1 MLDKAQ
7 ANLELHTRS
16 LALIERAQAG
26 DDEAKEALVKAH
38 TALVKSVVKRFLGR
52 GYEYDDLFQLGCMG
66 LVKAIN
72 HYQAQYQVR
81 FSTYAV
87 PLIMGEIR
95 RFMRDDGAV
104 KVARPLKELY
114 AKAMK
119 YARQYAADTGREPT
133 IGEIAQALCSTPE
146 EVSMSMEAAR
156 KPASLQAPLSDE
168 VGKPLALEDC
178 LGATAEES
186 DKAIDRVLLR
196 ELLASLEPR
205 ERQVILLRYF
215 MDKTQSDVAKVLHI
229 SQVQVSRLESKI
241 LKRMRQA
248 AET

>member
-1 MLDKAQ
+1 MNQ
-7 ANLELHTRS
+7 GEVS
-16 LALIERAQAG
+16 I
-26 DDEAKEALVKAH
+26 
-38 TALVKSVVKRFLGR
+38 SVPFGSVMNSQIFSTTGPVIQM
-52 GYEYDDLFQLGCMG
+52 YEMCIRDS
-66 LVKAIN
+66 
-72 HYQAQYQVR
+72 YQAQYQVR

-168 VGKPLALEDC
+168 AGKLLSLEDC

-196 ELLASLEPR
+196 ELDVYK
-205 ERQVILLRYF
+205 RQR
-215 MDKTQSDVAKVLHI
+215 
-229 SQVQVSRLESKI
+229 
-241 LKRMRQA
+241 
-248 AET
+248 

>member
-1 MLDKAQ
+1 MLDRAE
-7 ANLELHTRS
+7 ANLELHTQS
-16 LALIERAQAG
+16 MALLDRAQAG
-26 DDEAKEALVKAH
+26 DEDAKEALVKAH

-72 HYQAQYQVR
+72 HYQKQYNVR

-95 RFMRDDGAV
+95 RFIRDDGAI
-104 KVARPLKELY
+104 KVARPVKELY

-119 YARQYAADTGREPT
+119 FARQYAADTGHEPT
-133 IGEIAQALCSTPE
+133 IGEIAQALSSTPE
-146 EVSMSMEAAR
+146 EISLCMEAAR
-156 KPASLQAPLSDE
+156 KPASLQAPLSDDT
-168 VGKPLALEDC
+168 GKPLALEDC
-178 LGATAEES
+178 LGATTEES
-186 DKAIDRVLLR
+186 EKATDRVLLR

-215 MDKTQSDVAKVLHI
+215 MDKTQTDVAKVMNI

-241 LKRMRQA
+241 LKRMRA
-248 AET
+248 VAET

>member
-1 MLDKAQ
+1 MLDRAQ
-7 ANLELHTRS
+7 ANLALHTQS

-26 DDEAKEALVKAH
+26 DEAAKEQLVQTH

-72 HYQAQYQVR
+72 HYEAGYNVR

-95 RFMRDDGAV
+95 RFIRDDGAV
-104 KVARPLKELY
+104 KVARPVKELY

-119 YARQYAADTGREPT
+119 FTREYAAETGREPT
-133 IGEIAQALCSTPE
+133 IGEIAEALECTPE
-146 EVSMSMEAAR
+146 EISVSMEAAR
-156 KPASLQAPLSDE
+156 RPASLQAPMSDE
-168 VGKPLALEDC
+168 AGKPLALEDC
-178 LGATAEES
+178 LGTTEES

-196 ELLASLEPR
+196 ELLATLAPR

-215 MDKTQSDVAKVLHI
+215 MDKTQTDVAKSLGI

-241 LKRMRQA
+241 LKNLRQA
-248 AET
+248 AEG

>member
-1 MLDKAQ
+1 
-7 ANLELHTRS
+7 
-16 LALIERAQAG
+16 
-26 DDEAKEALVKAH
+26 
-38 TALVKSVVKRFLGR
+38 
-52 GYEYDDLFQLGCMG
+52 MG

-168 VGKPLALEDC
+168 AGKPAGPRRLPGALRRR
-178 LGATAEES
+178 
-186 DKAIDRVLLR
+186 KAIRRLTVCCCGSYWPVWSREKDRSSF
-196 ELLASLEPR
+196 AD
-205 ERQVILLRYF
+205 ILWTKRKATWPKCCIFPKYRYPG
-215 MDKTQSDVAKVLHI
+215 
-229 SQVQVSRLESKI
+229 
-241 LKRMRQA
+241 
-248 AET
+248 